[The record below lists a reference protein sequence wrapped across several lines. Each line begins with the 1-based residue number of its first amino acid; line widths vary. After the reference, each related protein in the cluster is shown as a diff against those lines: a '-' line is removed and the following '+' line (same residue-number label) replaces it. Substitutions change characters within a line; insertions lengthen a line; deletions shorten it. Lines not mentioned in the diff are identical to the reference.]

1 MKPRRFTTRVPCRL
15 EPFGGASFEF
25 LAANVRTASGQTLLP
40 ATAIRRFGPVTVGF
54 IGMTLKE
61 TQTLVTPAGVAGLT
75 FTDESMTA
83 NALVPMLKAAGADA
97 VVLIIHEG
105 ARTPDVYREAG
116 CDGLSGPI
124 LEIAGRLDPS
134 IQTIV
139 SGHTHHAYACEI
151 DRGGSRR
158 MLTSA
163 GRYGYFVS
171 DIRMTFDPLGERLMG
186 QRAVN
191 VPVLPDRFAA
201 DAGVASLVGRYAAAA
216 APAAAR
222 VVGKLDGP
230 AADSE
235 TDNESPVANLIADA
249 QLAATRAPGR
259 GGARVSFINATG
271 VRTNLVPGPQ
281 GEVTYGQIF
290 ALQPFGNNLVVKT
303 LTGAQLKAVLEQQF
317 GVRDGVIRVKSL
329 LVPSA
334 GFRFGYDLERP
345 EGQRV
350 LWMTLDGKPIDP
362 AARYRVTVNNFLSSG
377 GDGFS
382 AFNGGTDAFD
392 AGLDLDA
399 LEAWLAKGQKVPAT
413 GRTAGNFR

>member
-1 MKPRRFTTRVPCRL
+1 
-15 EPFGGASFEF
+15 
-25 LAANVRTASGQTLLP
+25 
-40 ATAIRRFGPVTVGF
+40 
-54 IGMTLKE
+54 
-61 TQTLVTPAGVAGLT
+61 
-75 FTDESMTA
+75 MTA

-105 ARTPDVYREAG
+105 ARTPDVYRETG

-201 DAGVASLVGRYAAAA
+201 DAGSGFAGRSLRRRSSSGSSESGRQ
-216 APAAAR
+216 AR
-222 VVGKLDGP
+222 RSRRGFG
-230 AADSE
+230 
-235 TDNESPVANLIADA
+235 NRRMQSPVANLIADA

-259 GGARVSFINATG
+259 GGARISFINATG

-303 LTGAQLKAVLEQQF
+303 LNGAQLKAVLEQQF